1 MGFVAIFRHFSGFEF
16 SLLPSIVHA
25 HPPASNANRWT
36 RRKLLVEMTL
46 PWTAENNTDVMY
58 LYPALLDPASESR
71 NFEAT
76 GKTAYLYYTRHNFG
90 QGSLDRDLIRIAVEF
105 YPSESDV
112 PSPSTGTPLATPFTG
127 DWEGVDPDDGSIITL
142 SLMQTENGLTGT
154 FKDTYSRNV
163 KPPGYEGS
171 GSGTVLSS
179 TTPPMTF
186 NLTRWDGRIA
196 QAQYSLT
203 LSNQNNTLTL
213 SCDVGCPI
221 VLQRR

>member
-1 MGFVAIFRHFSGFEF
+1 YATFEEDKKG
-16 SLLPSIVHA
+16 SLEPGKLADLVILSENPLTAPIESVPNIQVLMTMIGGKVEHCA
-25 HPPASNANRWT
+25 AGQASLCPGEQTATSAPPAGT
-36 RRKLLVEMTL
+36 ETPLV
-46 PWTAENNTDVMY
+46 
-58 LYPALLDPASESR
+58 AS
-71 NFEAT
+71 F
-76 GKTAYLYYTRHNFG
+76 
-90 QGSLDRDLIRIAVEF
+90 
-105 YPSESDV
+105 
-112 PSPSTGTPLATPFTG
+112 TGT
-127 DWEGVDPDDGSIITL
+127 WEGTDPDDGSIITL